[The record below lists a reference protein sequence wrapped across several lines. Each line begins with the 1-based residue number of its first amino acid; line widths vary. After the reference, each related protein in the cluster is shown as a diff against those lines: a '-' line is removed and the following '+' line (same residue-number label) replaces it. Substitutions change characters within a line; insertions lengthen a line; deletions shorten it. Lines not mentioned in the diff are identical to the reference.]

1 MAIQISGGVQLSG
14 PVLLGPT
21 GGSPSP
27 AVEKIL
33 AGAYF
38 ADNQQG
44 KAYVYNTDG
53 SGEVSISASDGNS
66 DDRFGFSVAVSG
78 SKIAVGAYGSPN
90 NTSEGAVY
98 VFDADGSNQVKIVP
112 SDGAGDDQFGYSVA
126 ITSTKV
132 IVGSPSDDDN
142 GGNSGSVYTYN
153 LDGTGET
160 KIKPSDASSSQQFG
174 KTVAATDSKIA
185 VAAPGTGIGSVY
197 TFDLDGSNQAKM
209 TPSDGSSGW
218 EFGNG
223 SLAINA
229 TKVVAGARR
238 RSSFTGGVYTFDHDG
253 SNQNIITASDGA
265 TSDTFGTRVDAT
277 DSKIAVT
284 GGGTIYTYNI
294 DGTGEVIFTP
304 SPALNMN
311 QDYSIAIGSAKIVYG
326 QAYDGSSFAG
336 KVITFDLDGTNRNDI
351 TATGG
356 GSGDR
361 LGVWVA
367 IG

>member
-14 PVLLGPT
+14 PVLLNPT
-21 GGSPSP
+21 ST
-27 AVEKIL
+27 AVVEKII

-38 ADNQQG
+38 ANSQQG
-44 KAYVYNTDG
+44 KAYVYNNDG
-53 SGEVSISASDGNS
+53 SGEVIISASDGNS
-66 DDRFGFSVAVSG
+66 DDKFGFSVAVNG
-78 SKIAVGAYGSPN
+78 NKVAIGAYRSPN
-90 NTSEGAVY
+90 NTGVGAVY
-98 VFDADGSNQVKIVP
+98 VFNTDGSNQVKIVP
-112 SDGAGDDQFGYSVA
+112 SDGANDDEFGKSVA

-132 IVGSPSDDDN
+132 IVGSPGDDDN
-142 GGNSGSVYTYN
+142 GPNSGSVYTYN

-160 KIKPSDASSSQQFG
+160 KIKPSDGSNSYQFG

-218 EFGNG
+218 EFADGCL
-223 SLAINA
+223 SINS

-265 TSDTFGTRVDAT
+265 TSDNFGQRLDTT

-284 GGGTIYTYNI
+284 GGGTIYTYNL

-304 SPALNMN
+304 STQLPPSG
-311 QDYSIAIGSAKIVYG
+311 QDFSLAINSSKIVFG
-326 QAYDGSSFAG
+326 QTYDGSSFAG
-336 KVITFDLDGTNRNDI
+336 KLILFDHDGSNESSI
-351 TATGG
+351 TASDGVN
-356 GSGDR
+356 GDR
-361 LGVWVA
+361 LGVSVA
-367 IG
+367 

>member
-1 MAIQISGGVQLSG
+1 MQISGGVQLSG
-14 PVLLGPT
+14 GINLAP
-21 GGSPSP
+21 GGSSP
-27 AVEKIL
+27 TPVSEKII
-33 AGAYF
+33 AGAFF
-38 ADNQQG
+38 ANSQQG

-53 SGEVSISASDGNS
+53 SSQVSISASDGNS
-66 DDRFGFSVAVSG
+66 DDKFGFSVAVSG
-78 SKIAVGAYGSPN
+78 SKVAIGAYGSPN
-90 NTSEGAVY
+90 NTAVGAVY

-112 SDGAGDDQFGYSVA
+112 TNGDANDEFGYSVA
-126 ITSTKV
+126 INGTKV
-132 IVGSPSDDDN
+132 IVGSPGDDDN
-142 GGNSGSVYTYN
+142 GGNSGCVYTYN

-160 KIKPSDASSSQQFG
+160 KIKPSDGSSSQAFG
-174 KTVAATDSKIA
+174 KTVKATDSKIA

-223 SLAINA
+223 SLAING

-304 SPALNMN
+304 SPALSMT
-311 QDYSIAIGSAKIVYG
+311 QDFSIAIGSSKIVYG
-326 QAYDGSSFAG
+326 QTYDGSSFAG